1 MSARKITNHINQ
13 LQPRGV
19 LLIVPVL
26 VVLPLAKELNRG
38 LSPVLLLGWH
48 VQVIHKYHSLL
59 PHSWA
64 VHTLT
69 TPMVRKERRRI
80 IINTPLTLWYDHA
93 LLLTNEN
100 SV

>member
-1 MSARKITNHINQ
+1 MSGRKMTNHINQ

-26 VVLPLAKELNRG
+26 VVLPLAKELNGG
-38 LSPVLLLGWH
+38 LSSILLLGWH
-48 VQVIHKYHSLL
+48 VQVIHKYHPLL

-69 TPMVRKERRRI
+69 TPVVRKDRRRI
-80 IINTPLTLWYDHA
+80 TPLTLRYDHTS
-93 LLLTNEN
+93 LLINEN
-100 SV
+100 NV